1 MTQPP
6 HQPGQLPDDSR
17 APEGGPGE
25 PPVSPQTAPQTPT
38 AADPQTPTAAV
49 PAQPT
54 YDASGQPV
62 SAAPGQ
68 PAYGA
73 PGQPPYGAPGQP
85 QYGAPGQAPYGAPG
99 QPPYGGPGQ
108 PQYGAPGQAPY
119 GAPGQPAYGAPGQ
132 APYGVPGQPGAFG
145 EPGALPVPAKKS
157 RKWLIVGITA
167 GVLALLA
174 GGGVTA
180 AVLVARDADAGR
192 GAPSAGEAVTEFM
205 RATYRDRDHD
215 RAAELVCGQALDR
228 QRLDSKI
235 NEIEELVGPSGGL
248 FAWTDPT
255 VTEESEQTATVTTTV
270 KLTTNDERVSS
281 VDLRFVVVRNDR
293 WLVCEVS

>member
-73 PGQPPYGAPGQP
+73 PGQPPQ
-85 QYGAPGQAPYGAPG
+85 GAPG

-108 PQYGAPGQAPY
+108 PPY

>member
-25 PPVSPQTAPQTPT
+25 PPVSPQTDPQTPT

-73 PGQPPYGAPGQP
+73 PGQPPQ
-85 QYGAPGQAPYGAPG
+85 GAPG

-108 PQYGAPGQAPY
+108 PPY

-132 APYGVPGQPGAFG
+132 PPYGVPGQPGAFG
-145 EPGALPVPAKKS
+145 QPGALPVPAKKS

>member
-85 QYGAPGQAPYGAPG
+85 AYGAPG
-99 QPPYGGPGQ
+99 QP
-108 PQYGAPGQAPY
+108 
-119 GAPGQPAYGAPGQ
+119 
-132 APYGVPGQPGAFG
+132 PYGVPGQPGAFG
-145 EPGALPVPAKKS
+145 QPGALPVPAKKS

>member
-38 AADPQTPTAAV
+38 AAAPQTPTAAA
-49 PAQPT
+49 PQTPTAAAPGQPT

-73 PGQPPYGAPGQP
+73 PGQPPQ
-85 QYGAPGQAPYGAPG
+85 GAPG

-108 PQYGAPGQAPY
+108 PPYGAPGQPAY

>member
-68 PAYGA
+68 PA
-73 PGQPPYGAPGQP
+73 
-85 QYGAPGQAPYGAPG
+85 YGAPG